1 MKIIIII
8 VNFAKVSMRIHS
20 NHQCLKTNL
29 LNMAIMKKII
39 INRNDNAPFKYHR
52 KRKRTHDK
60 NMHVDRWAVAWRI
73 NKQIHKYCIIYSS
86 NQNVQVL
93 LETWLE
99 ILPFHLPLCNHSCLR
114 FSHQSHSHTEISHPE
129 VHVEERL
136 NHIVWKCLTNG
147 FHVAMRLFR

>member
-8 VNFAKVSMRIHS
+8 VNFAKIFMRIHS

-60 NMHVDRWAVAWRI
+60 NMHVDQWAVAWRI